1 MNIIEM
7 LYYAE
12 AEGLLY
18 DNSETDDEEEDE

>member
-12 AEGLLY
+12 AEDLL
-18 DNSETDDEEEDE
+18 DDKSETDDEEEDE